1 MPADFISNLY
11 VFILA
16 GFVGFEVIKRVSPLL
31 HTPLM
36 SLTNALD
43 AIVVVAA
50 IIIAGRHETRLTT
63 VLGAI
68 AVAAS
73 FSNMVGGFLITD
85 RMLRMFKS
93 GKAKNHDRAGAAA
106 VSRLR
111 LHCRGG
117 SVHSFSQ
124 DAEFAGERALGRSVG
139 RNRRCAGGR
148 RARFSIPKSRDT
160 SGFSSL

>member
-1 MPADFISNLY
+1 LPADFISNLF

-50 IIIAGRHETRLTT
+50 ILIAGFHETTLSI

-85 RMLRMFKS
+85 RMLRMFKA
-93 GKAKNHDRAGAAA
+93 GK
-106 VSRLR
+106 
-111 LHCRGG
+111 
-117 SVHSFSQ
+117 
-124 DAEFAGERALGRSVG
+124 
-139 RNRRCAGGR
+139 
-148 RARFSIPKSRDT
+148 PKKS
-160 SGFSSL
+160 